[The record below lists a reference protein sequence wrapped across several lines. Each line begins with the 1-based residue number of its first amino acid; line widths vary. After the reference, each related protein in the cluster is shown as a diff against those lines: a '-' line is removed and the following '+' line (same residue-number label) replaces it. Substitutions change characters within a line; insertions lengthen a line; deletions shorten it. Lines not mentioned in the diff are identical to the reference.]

1 MIKRITRIVAT
12 LAFTAGVAWAAV
24 AYIAHPIMGTGT
36 ARDPIPKWYPASTN
50 FGAVQESTLV
60 TRAIRLKN
68 VGANG
73 LTGDIRIDPA
83 CNAAGVYSVASGG
96 GPYTLAHYESRAV
109 VIAFAPADTVA
120 YPDCRVICTP

>member
-1 MIKRITRIVAT
+1 MTNRITRIVAALS
-12 LAFTAGVAWAAV
+12 LAAGVAWAAV

-36 ARDPIPKWYPASTN
+36 AGDPTPKWYPASTN
-50 FGAVQESTLV
+50 FGAVSIGTVAERT
-60 TRAIRLKN
+60 IRLKN

-73 LTGDIRIDPA
+73 LTGNIRIDPA

-96 GPYTLAHYESRAV
+96 GPYTLAHYESRVV
-109 VIAFAPADTVA
+109 VIAFSPADTVA